1 MTWQYLQNWF
11 TGVVAF
17 FAFVYLFFGRWE
29 HMMSQAKG
37 DAQVDGVDSDPST
50 HPRGP
55 QQMNQTPPR
64 EESGVHKGSLNGESP
79 V

>member
-1 MTWQYLQNWF
+1 
-11 TGVVAF
+11 
-17 FAFVYLFFGRWE
+17 
-29 HMMSQAKG
+29 MSQAKG